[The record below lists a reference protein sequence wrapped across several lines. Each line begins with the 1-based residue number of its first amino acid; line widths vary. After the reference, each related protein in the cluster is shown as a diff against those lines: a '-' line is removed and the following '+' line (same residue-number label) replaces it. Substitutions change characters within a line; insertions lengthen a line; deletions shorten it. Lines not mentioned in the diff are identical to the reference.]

1 MKRIILTGGMWLCR
15 HFTNKSITKNGYK
28 VKVFDTQWFGNY
40 LSKDKHLEVVKK
52 DIKEIFEKDL
62 EGYDC
67 LIHLA
72 NIANDPAVELNP
84 TLSWDVNVLASQQLI
99 EKSISSGF
107 KAFYLCKLWK
117 CLWNK
122 R

>member
-1 MKRIILTGGMWLCR
+1 MKRIILTGGCGYVGTLL
-15 HFTNKSITKNGYK
+15 TKALLKNGYK

-52 DIKEIFEKDL
+52 DIREIFEKDL

-72 NIANDPAVELNP
+72 NIANDPAVEL
-84 TLSWDVNVLASQQLI
+84 VQLYRGI
-99 EKSISSGF
+99 
-107 KAFYLCKLWK
+107 
-117 CLWNK
+117 
-122 R
+122 